1 MRSITAGLANKNGY
15 GIQNS
20 ANTNEEHY
28 SVLWYTGDAISGTV
42 SITDTVI
49 MPNDSIAT
57 IRFNCSGIKTDGSE
71 GISKVMIA
79 SFRKDGAANAIQ
91 IGATTN
97 VHSVEDS
104 VNTPTITVAMSGTNM
119 QVTYNSG
126 SGDTYAWIVW
136 ADISIVTV

>member
-1 MRSITAGLANKNGY
+1 MRNITAGLTNKNGY

-20 ANTNEEHY
+20 ANASEEHY
-28 SVLWYTGDAISGTV
+28 SVLWYNGDAVSGTI
-42 SITDTVI
+42 SIAGTIV

-57 IRFNCSGIKTDGSE
+57 ITFNCSGIKTDGSE

-79 SFRKDGAANAIQ
+79 SFRKDGAANAVQ

-104 VNTPTITVAMSGTNM
+104 VNTPTITVAMSVADIA
-119 QVTYNSG
+119 VTYNSG